1 MMVLRSVRG
10 TGWSAALA
18 FALMLPHLV
27 AAQPASGAARAPCS
41 RDDLTYYLNYPIK
54 AARCG
59 LEGTVVVRFEVG
71 PEGSV
76 VNSVIVSST
85 HRIFNRAVLEAAQRM
100 QCGASSAGSRIQISV
115 DFKIVDRPASK
126 DQAHACIDDKPLQSA
141 DPGGA

>member
-1 MMVLRSVRG
+1 MDQRILQVIG
-10 TGWSAALA
+10 GPAAVA
-18 FALMLPHLV
+18 FALLLPSWV
-27 AAQPASGAARAPCS
+27 VAQPVSGVARKPCS

-71 PEGSV
+71 PNGSV
-76 VNSVIVSST
+76 INPVIVSST
-85 HRIFNRAVLEAAQRM
+85 HRIFNRAVLEATGRL
-100 QCGASSAGSRIQISV
+100 QCGVPSVGQRIEISV